1 MKAPSRRMSGVL
13 AAGAVALAV
22 VSGTAGA
29 ALVLPTPAFAA
40 TTSASELVVDD
51 NYPSLY
57 GWINN
62 KLNDATS
69 IKISTSACGVSDNGN
84 GTTVIPTQVKSMTG
98 WQQYF
103 WESEGKAYDRQ
114 LGYAS
119 NYETLTFAS
128 GSTTTLDHL
137 TLKLLDDHLVIPAGA
152 NITFKNCT
160 FTGRVKIETG
170 GKATF
175 ENCTFKT
182 ATILNNGQASYT
194 GTTKEPV
201 NKGKAQSSFEDLGI
215 VASKT
220 TLNDA
225 VHGHAFQDKVKLTP
239 SGTNAKKATISA
251 SIDQADSGLTAS
263 VDGSTVTISGTPAAF
278 GTYTATITAVAPDE
292 SGNGTQSKSVTA
304 SITVHQNY
312 TFTVEGTL
320 DAVRTG
326 QGDYQDS
333 SNHELTVYVTDEAGN
348 KQSYFDFSSTTE
360 GKAYS
365 LKPQISPEGAGL
377 SATLFNA
384 GGKATV
390 TLSGTAGAAG
400 TYQVGATA
408 TLGDYT
414 FDTNTVELR
423 IYSGNETLASQ
434 IAALSGNP
442 DSWDMEPYEIDRSDN
457 ATIPT
462 WLHHIYGSH
471 TSGLYGQIPR
481 RGAVV
486 PHRAA
491 DQHQIAQIQ
500 RRGQGAAAADAD
512 HLPHTGAGQLL
523 DGNRRGRTAHAGGDD
538 EHRASLP
545 ESADALVLP
554 VEHQFLGLLQQRRHP
569 VHPGRIAGQDR
580 VLNAEI
586 LRQLNMC
593 HTNGHDNRFLF
604 EYFVVFC
611 LVSPVL
617 LLK

>member
-1 MKAPSRRMSGVL
+1 MKAPSRRMSEVL

-29 ALVLPTPAFAA
+29 ALALPTPAFAA

-51 NYPSLY
+51 NYPALY

-69 IKISTSACGVSDNGN
+69 IKISTSSCGVSDNGN

-103 WESEGKAYDRQ
+103 WESEGKADYRQ

-225 VHGHAFQDKVKLTP
+225 VHGHAFQDKVKLTL

-251 SIDQADSGLTAS
+251 SIDQTDSGLTAS

-292 SGNGTQSKSVTA
+292 SGNGTQSKSVTVN
-304 SITVHQNY
+304 ITVHQNY

-333 SNHELTVYVTDEAGN
+333 SSHELTVYVTDEAGN

-365 LKPQISPEGAGL
+365 LRPQISPEGAGL

-384 GGKATV
+384 GGKTTI

-400 TYQVGATA
+400 T
-408 TLGDYT
+408 
-414 FDTNTVELR
+414 
-423 IYSGNETLASQ
+423 
-434 IAALSGNP
+434 
-442 DSWDMEPYEIDRSDN
+442 
-457 ATIPT
+457 
-462 WLHHIYGSH
+462 
-471 TSGLYGQIPR
+471 
-481 RGAVV
+481 
-486 PHRAA
+486 
-491 DQHQIAQIQ
+491 
-500 RRGQGAAAADAD
+500 
-512 HLPHTGAGQLL
+512 
-523 DGNRRGRTAHAGGDD
+523 
-538 EHRASLP
+538 
-545 ESADALVLP
+545 
-554 VEHQFLGLLQQRRHP
+554 
-569 VHPGRIAGQDR
+569 
-580 VLNAEI
+580 
-586 LRQLNMC
+586 
-593 HTNGHDNRFLF
+593 
-604 EYFVVFC
+604 
-611 LVSPVL
+611 
-617 LLK
+617 